1 MKKIKNNIIY
11 ILCCIVLHIIPPF
24 LFLLVTIPNDSNE
37 VMQLTFG
44 IAGAANFFITY
55 YIRNYLQF
63 KTKIEWYDNSLSINL
78 FNLICTA
85 FSTLILYGILNK
97 MNINQETLQIILL
110 LYFIVTYTVMYIENK
125 KNKKSIIFKMLKNK
139 KKENEKIKK
148 YILLPV
154 PFLAVWIIILAIC
167 FFYIKTTCIIG
178 NVVMIILAIIYGK
191 IAYKMS
197 DYEDEYRLFQETFL
211 YIGTIIIYSVLLV
224 QYQNILNQFEASSMA
239 IGIAFLDF
247 IILYYILKYITAP
260 IRKDF
265 GIGTSNFGKTKPK
278 EKSNNQVKLKYYN
291 NGATGFSYDIGS
303 DIHVTEY
310 KDKDGKKTKVTTYDL
325 TDDIEY
331 KDIKR
336 Q

>member
-1 MKKIKNNIIY
+1 MEKIKNNIIY
-11 ILCCIVLHIIPPF
+11 ILCCMALHIIPPF

-44 IAGAANFFITY
+44 IAGAATFFITY

-63 KTKIEWYDNSLSINL
+63 KTKIDWYDNPLPINL
-78 FNLICTA
+78 FNIICTA
-85 FSTLILYGILNK
+85 LSTLILYSILNR
-97 MNINQETLQIILL
+97 MNINQETQQIILL

-125 KNKKSIIFKMLKNK
+125 KNKKSIIFKMLRDK
-139 KKENEKIKK
+139 KKENEKVKK
-148 YILLPV
+148 YILLPI
-154 PFLAVWIIILAIC
+154 PFFIVWVILLTIC

-178 NVVMIILAIIYGK
+178 NVFMIILAIIYGK

-211 YIGTIIIYSVLLV
+211 YIGTIAIYSVLFM
-224 QYQNILNQFEASSMA
+224 QYKNLLNQFGKSSMA

-265 GIGTSNFGKTKPK
+265 GRGTSTNSKQK
-278 EKSNNQVKLKYYN
+278 EKSNKNDFKIKYYN

>member
-11 ILCCIVLHIIPPF
+11 ILCCIVMHTIPAF
-24 LFLLVTIPNDSNE
+24 LFLLVAIPNDSNE

-148 YILLPV
+148 YILLPI
-154 PFLAVWIIILAIC
+154 PFLVVWIILLTIC

-197 DYEDEYRLFQETFL
+197 DYEDEYRLFQEAFL
-211 YIGTIIIYSVLLV
+211 YIGTIAIYSVLFM
-224 QYQNILNQFEASSMA
+224 QYKNLLNQFEKPSMA
-239 IGIAFLDF
+239 IGIAFFDF

-265 GIGTSNFGKTKPK
+265 GRGTTNSKPI
-278 EKSNNQVKLKYYN
+278 EKNNKNDFKIKYYN
-291 NGATGFSYDIGS
+291 NGATGVSYDIGS